1 MKKMIT
7 FCLFLLPLLS
17 VTANTVTKAKAEAHN
32 ERKITVEVKIAEDF
46 VPKNIEEWTLYVY
59 AAMPN
64 SRVPLANFK
73 GKLSEL
79 PKKVELLE
87 SMYLLPHMTL
97 QQADKVVVIAKATTS
112 TDPHKKLAE
121 DIIGYSKPIN
131 FSAGAHQKSQ
141 VIISQFDLAKSDK

>member
-1 MKKMIT
+1 M

-121 DIIGYSKPIN
+121 DIIGYSQPIN